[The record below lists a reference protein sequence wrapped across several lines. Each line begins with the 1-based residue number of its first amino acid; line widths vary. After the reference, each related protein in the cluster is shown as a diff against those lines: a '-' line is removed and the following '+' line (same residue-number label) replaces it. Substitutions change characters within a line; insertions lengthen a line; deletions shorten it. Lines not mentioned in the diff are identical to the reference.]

1 MDLDGTE
8 VKFANQEAR
17 EVLLLRLR
25 NIRGH
30 ILGIE
35 KMIQEGK
42 PCVDILTQMIAVR
55 ASIEKVAH
63 TLMEEHAQGCLEE
76 GLSSGKD
83 PRELTVQVVKAVL
96 DFMR

>member
-1 MDLDGTE
+1 MEGTP
-8 VKFANQEAR
+8 VKFANQQAQDD
-17 EVLLLRLR
+17 LLLRLR

-30 ILGIE
+30 IMGIE

-42 PCVDILTQMIAVR
+42 SCIDVLTQMVAVR

-76 GLSSGKD
+76 GLASGKD
-83 PRELTVQVVKAVL
+83 PRELTVQVVKTVL

>member
-1 MDLDGTE
+1 M
-8 VKFANQEAR
+8 KFANQEAQDD
-17 EVLLLRLR
+17 LLLRLR

-30 ILGIE
+30 IMGIE

-42 PCVDILTQMIAVR
+42 SCIDVLTQMVAVR

-76 GLSSGKD
+76 GLASGKD
-83 PRELTVQVVKAVL
+83 PRELTVQVVKTVL